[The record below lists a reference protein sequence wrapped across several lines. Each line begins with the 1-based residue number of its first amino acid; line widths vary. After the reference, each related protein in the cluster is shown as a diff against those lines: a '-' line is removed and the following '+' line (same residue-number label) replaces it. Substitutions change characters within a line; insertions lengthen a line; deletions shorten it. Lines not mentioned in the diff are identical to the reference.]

1 MADSVGG
8 GAAGGAKAGAA
19 LGSVVPGVGTVIGG
33 AIGGIVG
40 GIAGFFGG
48 KSEKEKAEELMR
60 EAYAEIEAVG
70 APPELAREI
79 ILNKL
84 QSEGMYTPEMEQEID
99 LAASKMSEIKE
110 DQGLRDTQMS
120 ALELIKKRAMG
131 GLNAEDRAAFEK
143 VRKGVRSDV
152 RGKERQIISE
162 LAQRG
167 QAGSGAELAARLA
180 ASQAGAEQASDE
192 GMDIAA
198 AASRNA
204 LEAAARSGSMAGD
217 VRAQDFDVAS
227 TKARAEDERNRFLFE
242 NSAALRARNVA
253 GRNQAQRL
261 NLSER
266 QRIADVNVGQSNTEL
281 QRQRAAE
288 ESDWMNKLSLAQTK
302 ANVLASKSAD
312 AAKRGSE
319 QSQTWQKGVGT
330 AVNLGRDIYNAYQNE
345 PEDDEPETDTGRL
358 YRSLKSD
365 Y

>member
-1 MADSVGG
+1 MADTLSGASKG
-8 GAAGGAKAGAA
+8 ATTGAAI
-19 LGSVVPGVGTVIGG
+19 GSIVPGVGTVVGG
-33 AIGGIVG
+33 AVGAVIG

-48 KSEKEKAEELMR
+48 RSEKKKAEELMKQ
-60 EAYAEIEAVG
+60 AYAEIEAIG

-84 QSEGMYTPEMEQEID
+84 QSEGMYIPEMEQEID
-99 LAASKMSEIKE
+99 LAASKMSQLKE
-110 DQGLRDTQMS
+110 DQSLRDTQMS

-143 VRKGVRSDV
+143 VRKGIRSDV

-167 QAGSGAELAARLA
+167 QAGSGAELAARLS
-180 ASQAGAEQASDE
+180 ASQAGADLASEE

-217 VRAQDFDVAS
+217 VRAQDFNVESA
-227 TKARAEDERNRFLFE
+227 KARAEDERNRFLFE
-242 NSAALRARNVA
+242 NSAALRARNIA

-266 QRIADVNVGQSNTEL
+266 QRIADINIGQANTEL
-281 QRQRAAE
+281 QRQRAAQ
-288 ESDWMNKLSLAQTK
+288 ESDWINKLALAQTK

-312 AAKRGSE
+312 AAKKGSE
-319 QSQTWQKGVGT
+319 QSQAWQKGIGT
-330 AVNLGRDIYNAYQNE
+330 AVNLGKDIYNAYQNA
-345 PEDDEPETDTGRL
+345 PDEEEE
-358 YRSLKSD
+358 LK
-365 Y
+365 